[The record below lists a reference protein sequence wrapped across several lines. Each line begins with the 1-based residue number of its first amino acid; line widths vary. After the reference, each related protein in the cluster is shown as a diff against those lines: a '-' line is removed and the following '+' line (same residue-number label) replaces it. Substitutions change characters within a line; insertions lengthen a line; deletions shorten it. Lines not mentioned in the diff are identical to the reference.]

1 MTENE
6 ALSVC
11 KVLCE
16 KVIIVAE
23 LLRLRMKQRDNKVC
37 KSASGSFNQ

>member
-1 MTENE
+1 MC
-6 ALSVC
+6 V
-11 KVLCE
+11 KFYGE

-37 KSASGSFNQ
+37 KSASGSFNL